1 MTRTWPTVT
10 RRAVIGAATLLLAG
24 CAQEDKKA
32 TTSARQSTAGP
43 SLSPSGAAP
52 TPPSAT
58 VSGAKERH
66 GRLVELERRFGAR
79 LGVYAV
85 ATGTGAT
92 VAHRAD
98 ERFPFCSA
106 FKGLAAA
113 AVLNSTPMAKLNQ
126 RIQFT
131 RADVEPNWRN
141 SVKTRE
147 RVATGM
153 TLGELCDA
161 AVRFSDGTAGN
172 LLLRQ
177 IGGPAELT
185 AYLRTLDDTVTL
197 AARTEPAL
205 WRDWTPGDQ
214 RDTTSARAIG
224 TDYHKIVAGGA
235 LPGDARAYLRDLLE
249 RADETP
255 NSRNR
260 TRSAVPPGWIVAGKT
275 GTGGNY
281 GPANDIAV
289 VWRSKSADPLIIS
302 IMSHRTGRDAQPDNA
317 LVTEAARYALEKI
330 T

>member
-1 MTRTWPTVT
+1 MTRTWPTVS
-10 RRAVIGAATLLLAG
+10 RRAVLGAAAFLLAG
-24 CAQEDKKA
+24 CTQEGEKA
-32 TTSARQSTAGP
+32 TTSARP
-43 SLSPSGAAP
+43 SVSPPDAAP
-52 TPPSAT
+52 RPPSAT
-58 VSGAKERH
+58 VSGATERH

-85 ATGTGAT
+85 DTGTGVT

-113 AVLNSTPMAKLNQ
+113 AVLNSTPMARLNQ
-126 RIQFT
+126 RIRFT
-131 RADVEPNWRN
+131 RADVEPNLRN

-161 AVRFSDGTAGN
+161 AIRFSDGTAGN
-172 LLLRQ
+172 LLVRQ
-177 IGGPAELT
+177 LGGPAALT

-197 AARTEPAL
+197 AERTEPAL

-224 TDYHKIVAGGA
+224 TDYHRIVAGDA

-255 NSRNR
+255 SSRNR
-260 TRSAVPPGWIVAGKT
+260 IRAAVPPGWIVANKT

-289 VWRSKSADPLIIS
+289 VWRPKPAEPLIIS
-302 IMSHRTGRDAQPDNA
+302 VMSHRTGRDAEPDNT
-317 LVTEAARYALEKI
+317 LVTEAAKYALDRI

>member
-1 MTRTWPTVT
+1 MTRPTIT
-10 RRAVIGAATLLLAG
+10 RRAAIGAAALLLAG
-24 CAQEDKKA
+24 CARKDEKA
-32 TTSARQSTAGP
+32 DTSAGRP
-43 SLSPSGAAP
+43 SPSPSGSAP
-52 TPPSAT
+52 ASPPAT
-58 VSGAKERH
+58 VPGSEERH
-66 GRLVELERRFGAR
+66 DRLVELERRFSAR

-92 VAHRAD
+92 VAHQAD
-98 ERFPFCSA
+98 ERFPYCSA

-113 AVLNSTPMAKLNQ
+113 AVLNSVPLSKLDQ
-126 RIQFT
+126 RVRFT
-131 RADVEPNWRN
+131 RADVEPNWDN
-141 SVKTRE
+141 SRKTRE

-177 IGGPAELT
+177 LGGPAELT
-185 AYLRTLDDTVTL
+185 AYLRTLGDTVTL
-197 AARTEPAL
+197 AERTEPAL

-249 RADETP
+249 RAHETP

-260 TRSAVPPGWIVAGKT
+260 IRAVVPRGWTVANKT
-275 GTGGNY
+275 GTGGPY

-289 VWRSKSADPLIIS
+289 VWPSKSAEPLLIS
-302 IMSHRTGRDAQPDNA
+302 IMSRRSGRDAAPDNT
-317 LVTEAARYALEKI
+317 LVAEAARYVLDKI